1 MAGDNAHQVTENRR
15 ENWTRFPEPARPIGW
30 GRNALCPSLQQ
41 GSLAPMIRAFA
52 EWKPDVLE
60 HSHKQW
66 RRAIPQNEMIVCP

>member
-1 MAGDNAHQVTENRR
+1 
-15 ENWTRFPEPARPIGW
+15 
-30 GRNALCPSLQQ
+30 
-41 GSLAPMIRAFA
+41 MIRAFA